1 VKVATALTCC
11 RAGVGLTVALLAVE
25 FCGFYLHLFVL
36 PVLGLPFTV
45 VLTLLP
51 ALFGIS
57 AYQRALK
64 AEQLKSDPP
73 KAD

>member
-1 VKVATALTCC
+1 MKVATALTYC
-11 RAGVGLTVALLAVE
+11 RAGVGVTVALLGVE
-25 FCGFYLHLFVL
+25 FCSFYLHLFVL

-45 VLTLLP
+45 VLTLAP

-57 AYQRALK
+57 VYQRALK
-64 AEQLKSDPP
+64 AEQLKVDPP

>member
-1 VKVATALTCC
+1 MKLANALLACKI
-11 RAGVGLTVALLAVE
+11 GVGATVALLVVE
-25 FCGFYLHLFVL
+25 FCSFYLHLFVL

-64 AEQLKSDPP
+64 AEEAKPDAIKPE
-73 KAD
+73 